1 MYIIFSIFK
10 THDSEKAIGLF
21 NMMAKFQYLNTPQHY
36 NSYIKALASRR
47 DVNFKFLLKISTLK
61 KLWKSI
67 NK

>member
-10 THDSEKAIGLF
+10 THDSEKAMGLF

-47 DVNFKFLLKISTLK
+47 DVNFMFLLK
-61 KLWKSI
+61 
-67 NK
+67 